1 MSTHKREKSTLDTI
15 PRKDGYYMPS
25 EFEPQRATW
34 LGWPSNPGT
43 FRLGPA
49 QLAIATVARTISQ
62 YQTVQIVAPS
72 STWLKATEYFK
83 NDENIFVCEVES
95 NDGWLRDIAPTFLIK
110 KNKNKGMGKGQ
121 ERDLRALGWKFN
133 GWGKPK
139 EIKHDLDAL
148 VALKISNF
156 LSTQFYKNFMDS
168 FIETIKLISISDA
181 EFQKRFTS
189 NVEVLNNLYSSGQ
202 SVQVVAG
209 HFFNWEFANWGAA
222 KYGKYPFIGVYMPLT
237 NPHFNKLVLKMRER
251 YGSIMIPATQ
261 FKTQFHKYST
271 QGHYAMALAADQ
283 NPGNPLSAYWISFF
297 GKLTPFVKGPEK
309 GAKLNNTAQVFAYFH
324 STKRGHYHL
333 EYEVMTTSPNYFKD
347 GQLTALYVR
356 ILEEKI
362 KQNPANYLWSH
373 KRWKY
378 EYDPKQHAPL
388 LVD

>member
-1 MSTHKREKSTLDTI
+1 MYHIIYGFFYFLSLLPWRICYVISDGFAFILQNVI
-15 PRKDGYYMPS
+15 QYRKDVI
-25 EFEPQRATW
+25 
-34 LGWPSNPGT
+34 NKN
-43 FRLGPA
+43 
-49 QLAIATVARTISQ
+49 LAIAFPNKSILER
-62 YQTVQIVAPS
+62 
-72 STWLKATEYFK
+72 KK
-83 NDENIFVCEVES
+83 
-95 NDGWLRDIAPTFLIK
+95 IA
-110 KNKNKGMGKGQ
+110 
-121 ERDLRALGWKFN
+121 
-133 GWGKPK
+133 
-139 EIKHDLDAL
+139 
-148 VALKISNF
+148 
-156 LSTQFYKNFMDS
+156 TQFYKNFMDS

-237 NPHFNKLVLKMRER
+237 NPHFNKLVLKTRER

-271 QGHYAMALAADQ
+271 QGNYAMALAADQ

-347 GQLTALYVR
+347 GQLTAAYVR
-356 ILEEKI
+356 MLEEKI

-388 LVD
+388 VVD

>member
-1 MSTHKREKSTLDTI
+1 MYHIIYSFFYFLSLLPWRICYVISDGVAFILQNVVQY
-15 PRKDGYYMPS
+15 RK
-25 EFEPQRATW
+25 EII
-34 LGWPSNPGT
+34 NKN
-43 FRLGPA
+43 
-49 QLAIATVARTISQ
+49 LAIAFPNKSILERQ
-62 YQTVQIVAPS
+62 
-72 STWLKATEYFK
+72 K
-83 NDENIFVCEVES
+83 
-95 NDGWLRDIAPTFLIK
+95 IA
-110 KNKNKGMGKGQ
+110 
-121 ERDLRALGWKFN
+121 
-133 GWGKPK
+133 
-139 EIKHDLDAL
+139 
-148 VALKISNF
+148 
-156 LSTQFYKNFMDS
+156 TQFYKNFMDS

-237 NPHFNKLVLKMRER
+237 NPHFNKLVLKTRER

-324 STKRGHYHL
+324 CTHRGHYHL

-347 GQLTALYVR
+347 GQLTTLYVR
-356 ILEEKI
+356 MLEEKI

-378 EYDPKQHAPL
+378 EYDPKQHAQ
-388 LVD
+388 LVVD